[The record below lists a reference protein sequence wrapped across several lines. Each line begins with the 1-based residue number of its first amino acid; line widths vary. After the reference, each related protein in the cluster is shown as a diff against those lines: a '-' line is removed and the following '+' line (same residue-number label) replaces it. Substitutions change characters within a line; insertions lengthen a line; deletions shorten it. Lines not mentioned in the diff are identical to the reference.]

1 METLFHSRQSHE
13 SVDQS
18 DSRGAVVVETLQ
30 FTDRSTSDPVEKAR
44 RYLIA
49 MGDHRINS
57 AYFYDDGYP
66 KQASASDALATL
78 AVLEQL
84 VAQTSA
90 SPSPAAQGDALDAAF
105 EAVRKR
111 LCGVQRYSFVL
122 DDDGLIRRVQD
133 RVGNWIEFDD
143 AHELFDP
150 VAIDAARAAQEGN
163 KP

>member
-84 VAQTSA
+84 VAQTSGIKGG
-90 SPSPAAQGDALDAAF
+90 QH
-105 EAVRKR
+105 
-111 LCGVQRYSFVL
+111 
-122 DDDGLIRRVQD
+122 
-133 RVGNWIEFDD
+133 VGKVD
-143 AHELFDP
+143 
-150 VAIDAARAAQEGN
+150 
-163 KP
+163 

>member
-84 VAQTSA
+84 VAQTSPTPVGA
-90 SPSPAAQGDALDAAF
+90 D
-105 EAVRKR
+105 EEVT
-111 LCGVQRYSFVL
+111 
-122 DDDGLIRRVQD
+122 QD
-133 RVGNWIEFDD
+133 ESQMVYLLGSM
-143 AHELFDP
+143 AMST
-150 VAIDAARAAQEGN
+150 A
-163 KP
+163 